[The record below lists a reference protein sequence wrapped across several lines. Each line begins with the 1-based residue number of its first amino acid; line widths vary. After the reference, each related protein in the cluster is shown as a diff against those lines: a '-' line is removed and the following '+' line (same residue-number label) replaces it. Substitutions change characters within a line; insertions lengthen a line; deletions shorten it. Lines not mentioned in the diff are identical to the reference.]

1 MEAQLA
7 EAKLEN
13 SKLAKDLSEAT
24 EDMQQFKDRAK
35 TVQGEVASL
44 KDQLKDQQAKSQ
56 KLDDDKARLDVSL
69 KACEQEIAEYR
80 QDIPQ
85 LEEDKLL
92 AFESGL
98 LVARDHADRSKV
110 WDQIDWTTI
119 RIPSNIEATVP
130 PYFRQPGKIRKLS
143 REYDKQC
150 ETSKGKEKQ

>member
-7 EAKLEN
+7 EVRLEN
-13 SKLAKDLSEAT
+13 SKLTKDLSEAT
-24 EDMQQFKDRAK
+24 EGMQRFKGRAEAAE
-35 TVQGEVASL
+35 GEVISL
-44 KDQLKDQQAKSQ
+44 KDQLREGQAKSK
-56 KLDDDKARLDVSL
+56 KLDEDKARLEVSL
-69 KACEQEIAEYR
+69 KSCEQEIAEYR

-98 LVARDHADRSKV
+98 LVAQDHVDRSKV

-130 PYFRQPGKIRKLS
+130 PYFRQPGKIRKFSL
-143 REYDKQC
+143 EYDKQC
-150 ETSKGKEKQ
+150 ETSKGKEK